1 MIYGRVIVGTD
12 GSPTAARAVRVAAM
26 VAAADRCELTIVSA
40 YQGASGPA
48 ESSLDAASHAV
59 SAIHDRVERRAVA
72 LEPAEALVAECGEEG
87 LDLLVVGNKG
97 MTGTSRFLLG
107 SVPDKISHSA
117 RSDLLIVS
125 TGTERSGEGPY
136 RKILIATDGS
146 ESSVDAAEKGFSL
159 AARFGAKPVVLY
171 AGHPKTAEIV
181 FDEIAKP
188 LRKDVF
194 ERMAVAGAPADVI
207 IDVAA
212 QEAFDLI
219 VLGNRGMTQGRF
231 HLGSVPNKVSHH
243 APCDLLIVKTMS
255 AELSDIA
262 EGQGAVIVVG
272 GDKIAAYR
280 DKSGTVH
287 LMSPRCQHMGC
298 IVAWNQGEA
307 TWDCPCHGSRYA
319 ATGEV
324 INGPAEKPLAPMQ

>member
-1 MIYGRVIVGTD
+1 MIYRKVIVGTD
-12 GSPTAARAVRVAAM
+12 GSPTAVRAVKVAAM
-26 VAAADRCELTIVSA
+26 FAAADRCELSIISA
-40 YQGASGPA
+40 HQGAPASA
-48 ESSLDAASHAV
+48 ESALETAMAAV
-59 SAIHDRVERRAVA
+59 TAIHDKVACRAVG

-97 MTGTSRFLLG
+97 MTSTSRFLLG

-125 TGTERSGEGPY
+125 TGTERSGDSPY
-136 RKILIATDGS
+136 RKMLIATDGS

-159 AARFGAKPVVLY
+159 ATRFGAKPVVLY

-188 LRKDVF
+188 LQREVF
-194 ERMAVAGAPADVI
+194 DRMAVPGPPADVI

-212 QEAFDLI
+212 QEGFDLV
-219 VLGNRGMTQGRF
+219 VLGNRGMNQGRF

-243 APCDLLIVKTMS
+243 SPCDLLIVKTVS
-255 AELSDIA
+255 SELSDIA

-280 DKSGTVH
+280 DGSGTMH

-298 IVAWNQGEA
+298 IVEWNQTET

-324 INGPAEKPLAPMQ
+324 LQGPAEKPLVAMQ